1 MCGNPT
7 AGLKTAPIYGL
18 SPRAHGLEDT
28 TGEMPHRLRAEHSDD
43 NKDSDDID
51 HRNEINN
58 NDNIPTY
65 PGKHAS

>member
-28 TGEMPHRLRAEHSDD
+28 AGEMPDRLRAEHSDD
-43 NKDSDDID
+43 NKDSDNID
-51 HRNEINN
+51 YRN
-58 NDNIPTY
+58 
-65 PGKHAS
+65 